1 LLRKEFASQ
10 QRDSLALALKG
21 KGKEG
26 GTKGGREGNRDSSLA
41 QEGNREKGR
50 EFASQQGDSLALKG
64 KGKEGGTPKGRGM
77 VEYLFKNRL
86 YLYIKHI
93 LLLLIIFIS

>member
-10 QRDSLALALKG
+10 QRDSLALKG

-64 KGKEGGTPKGRGM
+64 KEGGTPKGTKGRGM